1 MKKNASSKILL
12 SLGVATLLYSSAFA
26 QEINLTE
33 SSDVGNYFEEN
44 GKDINLKNPDKY
56 KGQDLNI
63 KMGVW
68 DLPNDD
74 YDSAD
79 YRLNIDIGKNNTL
92 SFTHNNGQ
100 NPAYVTNLN
109 ATAKEVKTTD
119 IVLQAFAPSVIN
131 GDLTMTSSGGEAIT
145 EDEKKG
151 SGIILYNGAVEGK
164 SANGSLTINGNFT
177 ADKTLFATYGNF
189 VKVNGTANLKNSNFG
204 LMKRSYTD
212 LEANNVVMVQAKDF
226 NENILKANNNAGALL
241 LKFASDYISTDVQ
254 GKDPLEAGTIID
266 ISDEDK
272 YGDGEKGLVDY
283 KLSVQNCGGNK
294 CLVDYKLSVQNCGG
308 NKCLVI
314 NGGATAAAKDK
325 LVQLQVD
332 IDAIDKLL
340 KNEFDF
346 SQDEEWTK
354 AKEALEKQKTELEQ
368 LKQEAEKNGGKIDD
382 EKYIDLVN
390 KNSNLNLSAN
400 DKASILALR
409 SITEQLGSIGADLAS
424 REGVKLALDIKKD
437 TDNTGKS
444 VSNLNSASSAVNT
457 TMNISN
463 DVSIGSRV
471 AMLNNPFGTYASKM
485 NGLKFAALDSD
496 MRPSYVNEYTNSVWA
511 NAFGG
516 ANIIDGDS
524 GAMYGATIGVDK
536 QANDDVLWGTY
547 FTYANAKIKD
557 NNLEQKSDN
566 FQLGMYS
573 TINVA
578 PQWELNLKAY
588 AQVSPTKQDNVQTD
602 GAYNSDYTS
611 KFLGLSAN
619 AGRVFDFS
627 DNTLF
632 IKPFAGV
639 NYYFSYTPSHTENGA
654 IAKDIDSMKNNSV
667 SVEVGAEFRKY
678 MNENSYIFVTP
689 KIEQFVINSGDDYT
703 ANLAVNNAFFTSIE
717 ANNKK
722 KTYGQIIVGGNVDFT
737 NQLSMNLGFG
747 AKQILAGK
755 VDNKNETYLSGQVGL
770 KYKF

>member
-26 QEINLTE
+26 QEINLTQ
-33 SSDVGNYFEEN
+33 SSDIGNYFEEN

-92 SFTHNNGQ
+92 SFTHNNDQ
-100 NPAYVTNLN
+100 NPVYVTNLN

-131 GDLTMTSSGGEAIT
+131 GDLTMTSSGGGAIT

-151 SGIILYNGAVEGK
+151 SGIILYNGNGAVEGK
-164 SANGSLTINGNFT
+164 SANGSLTINGNFA
-177 ADKTLFATYGNF
+177 ADKTLFAAYGNF
-189 VKVNGTANLKNSNFG
+189 VKVNGTANLTNSNFG

-212 LEANNVVMVQAKDF
+212 LEANNVVIVQAKDF

-241 LKFASDYISTDVQ
+241 LKFAGDYISTDVQ
-254 GKDPLEAGTIID
+254 GKDPLEAATIID

-272 YGDGEKGLVDY
+272 YGDGEKG
-283 KLSVQNCGGNK
+283 
-294 CLVDYKLSVQNCGG
+294 LVDYKLSVQNCGG

-332 IDAIDKLL
+332 IDTIDKLL
-340 KNEFDF
+340 KNEFDS
-346 SQDEEWTK
+346 SQGEEWEQ
-354 AKEALEKQKTELEQ
+354 AKETLKKQQAELQTMLE
-368 LKQEAEKNGGKIDD
+368 EAKKNGGKIDD

-390 KNSNLNLSAN
+390 KNLNLNLSAN

-524 GAMYGATIGVDK
+524 GAMYGATVGVDK
-536 QANDDVLWGTY
+536 QANDDVLWGAY

-588 AQVSPTKQDNVQTD
+588 AQVSPTKQDNVQID

-667 SVEVGAEFRKY
+667 SIEVGAEFRKY

-703 ANLAVNNAFFTSIE
+703 ANLAVNNAFFTSVE

>member
-1 MKKNASSKILL
+1 MNKNASSKILL
-12 SLGVATLLYSSAFA
+12 SLGAATLLYSGAFATEITFNGDSDLDKYFDINEKDNVATFKNENYKNKQDVTFNISTSAFDDA
-26 QEINLTE
+26 PEDTKINIDLGNNSLT
-33 SSDVGNYFEEN
+33 
-44 GKDINLKNPDKY
+44 LKN
-56 KGQDLNI
+56 Q
-63 KMGVW
+63 M
-68 DLPNDD
+68 D
-74 YDSAD
+74 YQ
-79 YRLNIDIGKNNTL
+79 GK
-92 SFTHNNGQ
+92 
-100 NPAYVTNLN
+100 
-109 ATAKEVKTTD
+109 TAALVKNFNVDAKDFKTTD
-119 IVLQAFAPSVIN
+119 IGLSYFNAGIIN
-131 GDLTMTSSGGEAIT
+131 ANFTME
-145 EDEKKG
+145 G
-151 SGIILYNGAVEGK
+151 SGKDFDLGNIDKNKASSLLIFNGSRENTNDTV
-164 SANGSLTINGNFT
+164 NGSLTVNGDFSTTNSAIVSMKSDTF
-177 ADKTLFATYGNF
+177 
-189 VKVNGTANLKNSNFG
+189 KVNGTATLKEAGLGFLSQSYSNLDVNDFIA
-204 LMKRSYTD
+204 LR
-212 LEANNVVMVQAKDF
+212 AKDIKTDTL
-226 NENILKANNNAGALL
+226 NEDTNAGALILKTASSYINENL
-241 LKFASDYISTDVQ
+241 LNGDDYAAYLDVTDD
-254 GKDPLEAGTIID
+254 K
-266 ISDEDK
+266 K
-272 YGDGEKGLVDY
+272 YGGAFVDY
-283 KLSVQNCGGNK
+283 KLSLKNCGG
-294 CLVDYKLSVQNCGG
+294 D
-308 NKCLVI
+308 KCLVI
-314 NGGATAAAKDK
+314 NGGATAAAKNLTNQIAVDLEAITRIIDGLDNEQAK
-325 LVQLQVD
+325 KALQ
-332 IDAIDKLL
+332 
-340 KNEFDF
+340 E
-346 SQDEEWTK
+346 
-354 AKEALEKQKTELEQ
+354 QKTELEKLQ
-368 LKQEAEKNGGKIDD
+368 QEAMQNGGKIDD

-400 DKASILALR
+400 DKASILVLR

-424 REGVKLALDIKKD
+424 REGVKLALQIKKD

-444 VSNLNSASSAVNT
+444 VSNFNSASSAVNT

-524 GAMYGATIGVDK
+524 GAMYGATVGVDK
-536 QANDDVLWGTY
+536 QANDDVLWGAY

-573 TINVA
+573 TINIA

-588 AQVSPTKQDNVQTD
+588 AQVSPTKQDNVQID

-639 NYYFSYTPSHTENGA
+639 NYYFSYTPFHTENGA

>member
-26 QEINLTE
+26 QEINLTQ
-33 SSDVGNYFEEN
+33 SSDVENYFEEN

-56 KGQDLNI
+56 KGQDLSI

-100 NPAYVTNLN
+100 NPVYVTNLN

-131 GDLTMTSSGGEAIT
+131 GNLTMTSSGAETIT

-177 ADKTLFATYGNF
+177 ADKTLFAAYGNF
-189 VKVNGTANLKNSNFG
+189 VKVNGTANLTNSNFG

-212 LEANNVVMVQAKDF
+212 LEANNVVIVQAKDF

-241 LKFASDYISTDVQ
+241 LKFAGDYISTDVQ

-294 CLVDYKLSVQNCGG
+294 CLV
-308 NKCLVI
+308 I

-332 IDAIDKLL
+332 IDTIDKLL
-340 KNEFDF
+340 KNEFDS
-346 SQDEEWTK
+346 SQGEEWEQ
-354 AKEALEKQKTELEQ
+354 AKETLKKQQAEIQTMLE
-368 LKQEAEKNGGKIDD
+368 EAKKNGGKIDD

-390 KNSNLNLSAN
+390 KNLNLNLSAN

-524 GAMYGATIGVDK
+524 GAMYGATVGVDK
-536 QANDDVLWGTY
+536 QANDDVLWGAY

-588 AQVSPTKQDNVQTD
+588 AQVSPTKQDNVQID

-654 IAKDIDSMKNNSV
+654 IAKDIDSIKNNSV

-703 ANLAVNNAFFTSIE
+703 ANLAVNNAFFTSVE

>member
-26 QEINLTE
+26 QEINLTQ

-44 GKDINLKNPDKY
+44 GNDINLKNPDKY
-56 KGQDLNI
+56 KGQDLSI

-100 NPAYVTNLN
+100 NPVYVTNLN

-119 IVLQAFAPSVIN
+119 IVLQASAPSVIN
-131 GDLTMTSSGGEAIT
+131 GNLTMTSSGAETIT

-151 SGIILYNGAVEGK
+151 SGIILYNGNGAVEGK

-177 ADKTLFATYGNF
+177 ADKTLFAAYGNF
-189 VKVNGTANLKNSNFG
+189 VKVNGTANLTNSNFG

-212 LEANNVVMVQAKDF
+212 LEANNVVIVQAKDF

-241 LKFASDYISTDVQ
+241 LKFAGDYISTDVQ
-254 GKDPLEAGTIID
+254 GKDPLEAATIID

-272 YGDGEKGLVDY
+272 YGDGEKG
-283 KLSVQNCGGNK
+283 
-294 CLVDYKLSVQNCGG
+294 LVDYKLSVQNCGG

-332 IDAIDKLL
+332 IDSIDKLL
-340 KNEFDF
+340 KNEFDS
-346 SQDEEWTK
+346 SQGEEWEQ
-354 AKEALEKQKTELEQ
+354 AKETLKKQQAEIQTMLE
-368 LKQEAEKNGGKIDD
+368 EAKKNGGKIDD

-390 KNSNLNLSAN
+390 KNLNLNLSAN

-524 GAMYGATIGVDK
+524 GAMYGATVGVDK
-536 QANDDVLWGTY
+536 QANDDVLWGVY
-547 FTYANAKIKD
+547 FTYTNAKIKD

-588 AQVSPTKQDNVQTD
+588 AQVSPTKQDNVQID

-654 IAKDIDSMKNNSV
+654 IAKDIDSIKNNSV

-703 ANLAVNNAFFTSIE
+703 ANLAVNNAFFTSVE

>member
-26 QEINLTE
+26 QEINLTQ

-92 SFTHNNGQ
+92 SFTHNNDQ
-100 NPAYVTNLN
+100 NPVYVTNLN

-119 IVLQAFAPSVIN
+119 IVLQASAPSVIN
-131 GDLTMTSSGGEAIT
+131 GNLTMTSSGGGAIT

-151 SGIILYNGAVEGK
+151 SGIILYNGNGAVEGK

-177 ADKTLFATYGNF
+177 ADKTLFAAYGNF
-189 VKVNGTANLKNSNFG
+189 VKVNGTANLTNSNFG

-212 LEANNVVMVQAKDF
+212 LEANNVVIVQAKDF

-241 LKFASDYISTDVQ
+241 LKFAGDYISTDVQ
-254 GKDPLEAGTIID
+254 GKDPLEAVTIID

-283 KLSVQNCGGNK
+283 KLSVQNCGG
-294 CLVDYKLSVQNCGG
+294 D
-308 NKCLVI
+308 KCLVI

-332 IDAIDKLL
+332 IDTIDKLL
-340 KNEFDF
+340 KNEFD
-346 SQDEEWTK
+346 SNQGEEWEQ
-354 AKEALEKQKTELEQ
+354 AKETLKKQQAELQTMLE
-368 LKQEAEKNGGKIDD
+368 EAKKNGGKIDD

-390 KNSNLNLSAN
+390 KNLNLNLSAN

-524 GAMYGATIGVDK
+524 GAMYGATVGVDK
-536 QANDDVLWGTY
+536 QANDDVLWGAY

-588 AQVSPTKQDNVQTD
+588 AQVSPTKQDNVQID

-703 ANLAVNNAFFTSIE
+703 ANLAVNNAFFTSVE

>member
-12 SLGVATLLYSSAFA
+12 SLGVATLLYSGAFA
-26 QEINLTE
+26 AEITFN
-33 SSDVGNYFEEN
+33 SDSDLNTHF
-44 GKDINLKNPDKY
+44 DINEKDNVATFKNENY
-56 KGQDLNI
+56 KNQDLTFKINTLAFEDAHEDAKI
-63 KMGVW
+63 
-68 DLPNDD
+68 
-74 YDSAD
+74 
-79 YRLNIDIGKNNTL
+79 NIDLGNNSLTL
-92 SFTHNNGQ
+92 ENTRNSGE
-100 NPAYVTNLN
+100 
-109 ATAKEVKTTD
+109 TAALVRNFNVDAKDFKTTD
-119 IVLQAFAPSVIN
+119 IGLSYFNAGIIN
-131 GDLTMTSSGGEAIT
+131 ANFTMV
-145 EDEKKG
+145 G
-151 SGIILYNGAVEGK
+151 SGEDFDLDNIDKNKASSLLIFNGSRENTNDTV
-164 SANGSLTINGNFT
+164 NGSLTVNGDFS
-177 ADKTLFATYGNF
+177 ATNSAIASMKSDTF
-189 VKVNGTANLKNSNFG
+189 KVNGTATIEKSGLGFLSQSYSNL
-204 LMKRSYTD
+204 D
-212 LEANNVVMVQAKDF
+212 ANDFIVLRAKDIKTDKL
-226 NENILKANNNAGALL
+226 NDETNAGALILKSASSYIDESL
-241 LKFASDYISTDVQ
+241 LNDDDYVASLDVT
-254 GKDPLEAGTIID
+254 A
-266 ISDEDK
+266 EDNK
-272 YGDGEKGLVDY
+272 YGGVFVDY
-283 KLSVQNCGGNK
+283 KLSLKNCGG
-294 CLVDYKLSVQNCGG
+294 D
-308 NKCLVI
+308 KCLVI
-314 NGGATAAAKDK
+314 NGGATAAAKK
-325 LVQLQVD
+325 LTNQIAVD
-332 IDAIDKLL
+332 LEAITRIIDDLD
-340 KNEFDF
+340 NE
-346 SQDEEWTK
+346 Q

-390 KNSNLNLSAN
+390 KNLNLNLSAN

-524 GAMYGATIGVDK
+524 GAMYGATVGVDK

-573 TINVA
+573 TINIA

-588 AQVSPTKQDNVQTD
+588 AQVSPTKQDNVQID

-654 IAKDIDSMKNNSV
+654 IAKDIDSIKNNSV

-703 ANLAVNNAFFTSIE
+703 ANLAVNNAFFTSVE

>member
-26 QEINLTE
+26 QEINLTQ
-33 SSDVGNYFEEN
+33 SSDIGNYFEEN
-44 GKDINLKNPDKY
+44 GKNINLKNPDKY

-92 SFTHNNGQ
+92 SFTHNNDQ
-100 NPAYVTNLN
+100 NPVYVTNLN

-119 IVLQAFAPSVIN
+119 IVLQASAPSVIN
-131 GDLTMTSSGGEAIT
+131 GNLTMTSSGGGAIT

-151 SGIILYNGAVEGK
+151 SGIILYNGNGAVEGK
-164 SANGSLTINGNFT
+164 SANGSLTINGNFA
-177 ADKTLFATYGNF
+177 ADKTLFAAYGNF
-189 VKVNGTANLKNSNFG
+189 VKVNGTANLTNSNFG

-226 NENILKANNNAGALL
+226 NEDILKANNNAGALL
-241 LKFASDYISTDVQ
+241 LKFAGDYISTDVQ
-254 GKDPLEAGTIID
+254 GKDPLEAVTIID

-272 YGDGEKGLVDY
+272 YGDGEKG
-283 KLSVQNCGGNK
+283 
-294 CLVDYKLSVQNCGG
+294 LVDYKLSVQNCGG

-332 IDAIDKLL
+332 IDTIDKLL
-340 KNEFDF
+340 KNEFDS
-346 SQDEEWTK
+346 SQGEEWEQ
-354 AKEALEKQKTELEQ
+354 AKETLKKQQAEIQTMLE
-368 LKQEAEKNGGKIDD
+368 EAKKNGGKIDD

-390 KNSNLNLSAN
+390 KNLNLNLSAN

-524 GAMYGATIGVDK
+524 GAMYGATVGVDK
-536 QANDDVLWGTY
+536 QANDDVLWGAY

-588 AQVSPTKQDNVQTD
+588 AQVSPTKQDNVQID

-703 ANLAVNNAFFTSIE
+703 ANLAVNNAFFTSVE

>member
-26 QEINLTE
+26 QEINLTQ
-33 SSDVGNYFEEN
+33 SSDIGNYFEEN

-92 SFTHNNGQ
+92 SFTHNNDQ
-100 NPAYVTNLN
+100 NPVYVTNLN

-119 IVLQAFAPSVIN
+119 IVLQASAPSVIN
-131 GDLTMTSSGGEAIT
+131 GNLTMTSSGGGAIT

-151 SGIILYNGAVEGK
+151 SGIILYNGNGAVEGK
-164 SANGSLTINGNFT
+164 SANGSLTINGNFA
-177 ADKTLFATYGNF
+177 ADKTLFAAYGNF
-189 VKVNGTANLKNSNFG
+189 VKVNGTANLTNSNFG

-212 LEANNVVMVQAKDF
+212 LEANNVVIVQAKDF

-241 LKFASDYISTDVQ
+241 LKFAGDYISTDVQ

-294 CLVDYKLSVQNCGG
+294 CLV
-308 NKCLVI
+308 I

-325 LVQLQVD
+325 LTQLQVD
-332 IDAIDKLL
+332 IDTIDKLL
-340 KNEFDF
+340 KNEFDS
-346 SQDEEWTK
+346 SQGEEWEQ
-354 AKEALEKQKTELEQ
+354 AKKTLQQQKTELEQ

-424 REGVKLALDIKKD
+424 REGVKLALQIKKD

-516 ANIIDGDS
+516 ANIINGDS

-536 QANDDVLWGTY
+536 QANDDVLWGAY

-573 TINVA
+573 TINIA

-588 AQVSPTKQDNVQTD
+588 AQVSPTKQDNVQID

-703 ANLAVNNAFFTSIE
+703 ANLAVNNAFFTSVE

>member
-26 QEINLTE
+26 QEINLTQ

-68 DLPNDD
+68 DLPDD
-74 YDSAD
+74 YDSDD

-100 NPAYVTNLN
+100 NPVYVTNLN

-131 GDLTMTSSGGEAIT
+131 GNLTMTSSGAETIT

-151 SGIILYNGAVEGK
+151 SGIILYNGNGAVEGK

-189 VKVNGTANLKNSNFG
+189 VKVNGTANLTNSNFG

-212 LEANNVVMVQAKDF
+212 LEANNVVIVQAKDF

-241 LKFASDYISTDVQ
+241 LKFAGDYISTDVQ

-294 CLVDYKLSVQNCGG
+294 CLV
-308 NKCLVI
+308 I
-314 NGGATAAAKDK
+314 NGGATAAAKNK

-332 IDAIDKLL
+332 IDTIDKLL
-340 KNEFDF
+340 KNEFDS
-346 SQDEEWTK
+346 SQGEEWEQ
-354 AKEALEKQKTELEQ
+354 AKETLKKQQAELQTMLE
-368 LKQEAEKNGGKIDD
+368 EAKKNGGKIDD

-390 KNSNLNLSAN
+390 KNLNLNLSAN

-524 GAMYGATIGVDK
+524 GAMYGATVGVDK
-536 QANDDVLWGTY
+536 QANDDVLWGAY

-588 AQVSPTKQDNVQTD
+588 AQVSPTKQDNVQID

-667 SVEVGAEFRKY
+667 SIEVGAEFRKY

-703 ANLAVNNAFFTSIE
+703 ANLAVNNAFFTSVE

>member
-26 QEINLTE
+26 QEINLTQ

-92 SFTHNNGQ
+92 SFTHNNDQ
-100 NPAYVTNLN
+100 NPVYVTNLN

-119 IVLQAFAPSVIN
+119 IVLQASAPSVIN
-131 GDLTMTSSGGEAIT
+131 GNLTMTSSGGGAIT

-151 SGIILYNGAVEGK
+151 SGIILYNGVVEGK
-164 SANGSLTINGNFT
+164 SANGSLTINGNFA
-177 ADKTLFATYGNF
+177 ADKTLFAAYGNF
-189 VKVNGTANLKNSNFG
+189 VKVNGTANLTNSNFG

-212 LEANNVVMVQAKDF
+212 LEANNVVIVQAKDF

-241 LKFASDYISTDVQ
+241 LKFAGDYISTDVQ

-294 CLVDYKLSVQNCGG
+294 CLV
-308 NKCLVI
+308 I

-332 IDAIDKLL
+332 IDTIDKLL
-340 KNEFDF
+340 KNEFDS
-346 SQDEEWTK
+346 SQGEEWEQ
-354 AKEALEKQKTELEQ
+354 AKETLKKQQAELQTMLE
-368 LKQEAEKNGGKIDD
+368 EAKKNGGKIDD

-390 KNSNLNLSAN
+390 KNLNLNLSAN

-524 GAMYGATIGVDK
+524 GAMYGATVGVDK
-536 QANDDVLWGTY
+536 QANDDVLWGAY

-588 AQVSPTKQDNVQTD
+588 AQVSPTKQDNVQID

-632 IKPFAGV
+632 IKPFVGV

-703 ANLAVNNAFFTSIE
+703 ANLAVNNAFFTSVE

>member
-26 QEINLTE
+26 QEINLTQ
-33 SSDVGNYFEEN
+33 SSGVENYFEEN
-44 GKDINLKNPDKY
+44 GNDINLKNPDKY

-74 YDSAD
+74 YDTAD

-189 VKVNGTANLKNSNFG
+189 VKVNGTANLTNSNFG

-212 LEANNVVMVQAKDF
+212 LEANNVVIVQAKDF

-294 CLVDYKLSVQNCGG
+294 CLV
-308 NKCLVI
+308 I

-340 KNEFDF
+340 KNEFDS
-346 SQDEEWTK
+346 SQDEEWEQ
-354 AKEALEKQKTELEQ
+354 AKETLKKQQAELQTMLE
-368 LKQEAEKNGGKIDD
+368 EAKKNGGKIDD

-524 GAMYGATIGVDK
+524 GAMYGATVGVDK
-536 QANDDVLWGTY
+536 QANDDVLWGAY

-588 AQVSPTKQDNVQTD
+588 AQVSPTKQDNVQID

-667 SVEVGAEFRKY
+667 SIEVGAEFRKY

>member
-26 QEINLTE
+26 QEINLTQ

-92 SFTHNNGQ
+92 SFTHNNDQ
-100 NPAYVTNLN
+100 NPVYVTNLN

-119 IVLQAFAPSVIN
+119 IVLQASAPSVIN
-131 GDLTMTSSGGEAIT
+131 GNLTMTSSGGGAIT

-151 SGIILYNGAVEGK
+151 SGIILYNGNGAVEGK
-164 SANGSLTINGNFT
+164 SANGSLTINGNFA
-177 ADKTLFATYGNF
+177 ADKTLFAAYGNF
-189 VKVNGTANLKNSNFG
+189 VKVNGTANLTNSNFG

-212 LEANNVVMVQAKDF
+212 LEANNVVIVQAKDF

-241 LKFASDYISTDVQ
+241 LKFAGDYISTDVQ

-294 CLVDYKLSVQNCGG
+294 CLV
-308 NKCLVI
+308 I

-332 IDAIDKLL
+332 IDTIDKLL
-340 KNEFDF
+340 KNEFDS
-346 SQDEEWTK
+346 SQGEEWEQ
-354 AKEALEKQKTELEQ
+354 AKETLKKQQAEIQTMLE
-368 LKQEAEKNGGKIDD
+368 EAKKNGGKIDD

-390 KNSNLNLSAN
+390 KNLNLNLSAN

-524 GAMYGATIGVDK
+524 GAMYGATVGVDK

-588 AQVSPTKQDNVQTD
+588 AQVSPTKQDNVQID

-654 IAKDIDSMKNNSV
+654 IAKDIDSIKNNSV

>member
-26 QEINLTE
+26 QEINLTQ

-92 SFTHNNGQ
+92 SFTHNNDQ
-100 NPAYVTNLN
+100 NPVYVTNLN

-119 IVLQAFAPSVIN
+119 IVLQASAPSVIN
-131 GDLTMTSSGGEAIT
+131 GNLTMTSSGGGAIT

-151 SGIILYNGAVEGK
+151 SGIILYNGNGAVEGK
-164 SANGSLTINGNFT
+164 SANGSLTINGNFA
-177 ADKTLFATYGNF
+177 ADKTLFAAYGNF
-189 VKVNGTANLKNSNFG
+189 VKVNGTANLTNSNFG

-212 LEANNVVMVQAKDF
+212 LEANNVVIVQAKDF

-241 LKFASDYISTDVQ
+241 LKFAGDYISTDVQ

-294 CLVDYKLSVQNCGG
+294 CLV
-308 NKCLVI
+308 I

-332 IDAIDKLL
+332 IDTIDKLL
-340 KNEFDF
+340 KNEFDS
-346 SQDEEWTK
+346 SQGEEWEQ
-354 AKEALEKQKTELEQ
+354 AKETLKKQQAELQTMLE
-368 LKQEAEKNGGKIDD
+368 EAKKNGGKIDD

-390 KNSNLNLSAN
+390 KNLNLNLSAN

-524 GAMYGATIGVDK
+524 GAMYGATVGVDK
-536 QANDDVLWGTY
+536 QANDNVLWGAY

-573 TINVA
+573 TINIA

-588 AQVSPTKQDNVQTD
+588 AQVSPTKQDNVQID

>member
-26 QEINLTE
+26 QEINLTQ

-68 DLPNDD
+68 DLPDDD

-92 SFTHNNGQ
+92 SFTHNNDQ
-100 NPAYVTNLN
+100 NPVYVTNLN

-131 GDLTMTSSGGEAIT
+131 GNLTMTSSGAGAIT
-145 EDEKKG
+145 EDEQKG
-151 SGIILYNGAVEGK
+151 SGIILYNGVEGK

-177 ADKTLFATYGNF
+177 ADKTLFAAYGNF
-189 VKVNGTANLKNSNFG
+189 VKVNGTANLTNSNFG

-212 LEANNVVMVQAKDF
+212 LEANNVVIVQAKDF

-241 LKFASDYISTDVQ
+241 LKFAGDYISTDVQ
-254 GKDPLEAGTIID
+254 GKDPLEAATIID

-272 YGDGEKGLVDY
+272 YGDGEKG
-283 KLSVQNCGGNK
+283 
-294 CLVDYKLSVQNCGG
+294 LVDYKLSVQNCGG

-332 IDAIDKLL
+332 IDTIDKLL
-340 KNEFDF
+340 KNEFDS
-346 SQDEEWTK
+346 SQGEEWEQ
-354 AKEALEKQKTELEQ
+354 AKETLKKQQAEIQTMLE
-368 LKQEAEKNGGKIDD
+368 EAKKNGGKIDD

-390 KNSNLNLSAN
+390 KNLNLNLSAN

-524 GAMYGATIGVDK
+524 GAMYGATVGVDK
-536 QANDDVLWGTY
+536 QANDDVLWGAY

-588 AQVSPTKQDNVQTD
+588 AQVSPTKQDNVQID

-703 ANLAVNNAFFTSIE
+703 ANLAVNNAFFTSVE

>member
-12 SLGVATLLYSSAFA
+12 SLGVATLLYSGAFA
-26 QEINLTE
+26 QEINLAG
-33 SSDVGNYFEEN
+33 SSDIGKYFEEN

-100 NPAYVTNLN
+100 NPVYVTNLN

-119 IVLQAFAPSVIN
+119 IVLQASAPSVIN
-131 GDLTMTSSGGEAIT
+131 GDLTMTSSGGGAIT

-151 SGIILYNGAVEGK
+151 SGIILYNGNGAVEGK
-164 SANGSLTINGNFT
+164 SANGSLTINGNFA
-177 ADKTLFATYGNF
+177 ADKTLFAAYGNF
-189 VKVNGTANLKNSNFG
+189 VKVNGTANLTNSNFG

-212 LEANNVVMVQAKDF
+212 LEANNVVIVQAKDF

-241 LKFASDYISTDVQ
+241 LKFAGDYISTDVQ
-254 GKDPLEAGTIID
+254 GKDPLEAVTIID

-272 YGDGEKGLVDY
+272 YGDGEKG
-283 KLSVQNCGGNK
+283 
-294 CLVDYKLSVQNCGG
+294 LVDYKLSVQNCGG

-332 IDAIDKLL
+332 IDTIDKLL
-340 KNEFDF
+340 KNEFDS
-346 SQDEEWTK
+346 SQGEEWEQ
-354 AKEALEKQKTELEQ
+354 AKETLKKQQAELQTMLE
-368 LKQEAEKNGGKIDD
+368 EAKKNGGKIDD

-390 KNSNLNLSAN
+390 KNLNLNLSAN

-524 GAMYGATIGVDK
+524 GAMYGATVGVDK
-536 QANDDVLWGTY
+536 QANDDVLWGAY

-588 AQVSPTKQDNVQTD
+588 AQVSPTKQDNVQID

-654 IAKDIDSMKNNSV
+654 IAKDIDSIKNNSV

-703 ANLAVNNAFFTSIE
+703 ANLAVNNAFFTSVE

>member
-26 QEINLTE
+26 QEINLTQ

-92 SFTHNNGQ
+92 SFTHNNDQ
-100 NPAYVTNLN
+100 NPVYVTNLN

-119 IVLQAFAPSVIN
+119 IVLQASAPSVIN
-131 GDLTMTSSGGEAIT
+131 GNLTMTSSGAGTIT

-151 SGIILYNGAVEGK
+151 SGIILYNGNGAVEGK

-177 ADKTLFATYGNF
+177 ADKTLFAAYGNF
-189 VKVNGTANLKNSNFG
+189 VKVNGTANLTNSNFG

-212 LEANNVVMVQAKDF
+212 LEANNVVIVQAKDF

-241 LKFASDYISTDVQ
+241 LKFAGDYISTDVQ

-283 KLSVQNCGGNK
+283 KLSVQNCG
-294 CLVDYKLSVQNCGG
+294 S

-332 IDAIDKLL
+332 IDTIDKLL
-340 KNEFDF
+340 KNEFDS
-346 SQDEEWTK
+346 SQGEEWEQ
-354 AKEALEKQKTELEQ
+354 AKETLKKQQAEIQTMLE
-368 LKQEAEKNGGKIDD
+368 EAKKNGGKIDD

-390 KNSNLNLSAN
+390 KNLNLNLSAN

-524 GAMYGATIGVDK
+524 GAMYGATVGVDK
-536 QANDDVLWGTY
+536 QANDDVLWGAY

-588 AQVSPTKQDNVQTD
+588 AQVSPTKQDNVQID

-703 ANLAVNNAFFTSIE
+703 ANLAVNNAFFTSVE

>member
-12 SLGVATLLYSSAFA
+12 SLGVATLLYSGAFA
-26 QEINLTE
+26 QEINLAG
-33 SSDVGNYFEEN
+33 SSDIGKYFEEN
-44 GKDINLKNPDKY
+44 GNDINLKNPDQY
-56 KGQDLNI
+56 KGQDLSI

-100 NPAYVTNLN
+100 NPVYVTNLN

-131 GDLTMTSSGGEAIT
+131 GNLTMTSSGGGAIT

-151 SGIILYNGAVEGK
+151 SGIILYNGNGAVEGK
-164 SANGSLTINGNFT
+164 SANGSLTINGNFA
-177 ADKTLFATYGNF
+177 ADKTLFAAYGNF
-189 VKVNGTANLKNSNFG
+189 VKVNGTANLTNSNFG

-212 LEANNVVMVQAKDF
+212 LEANNVVIVQAKDF

-241 LKFASDYISTDVQ
+241 LKFAGDYISTDVQ

-294 CLVDYKLSVQNCGG
+294 CLV
-308 NKCLVI
+308 I

-332 IDAIDKLL
+332 IDTIDKLL
-340 KNEFDF
+340 KNEFDS
-346 SQDEEWTK
+346 SQGEEWEQ
-354 AKEALEKQKTELEQ
+354 AKETLKKQQAEIQTMLE
-368 LKQEAEKNGGKIDD
+368 EAKKNGGKIDD

-390 KNSNLNLSAN
+390 KNLNLNLSAN

-524 GAMYGATIGVDK
+524 GAMYGATVGVDK
-536 QANDDVLWGTY
+536 QANDDVLWGAY

-588 AQVSPTKQDNVQTD
+588 AQVSPTKQDNVQID

-703 ANLAVNNAFFTSIE
+703 ANLAVNNAFFASVE

>member
-12 SLGVATLLYSSAFA
+12 SLGVATLLYSGAFA
-26 QEINLTE
+26 AEITFN
-33 SSDVGNYFEEN
+33 SDSDLNTHF
-44 GKDINLKNPDKY
+44 DINEKDNVATFKNENY
-56 KGQDLNI
+56 KNQDLTFKINT
-63 KMGVW
+63 
-68 DLPNDD
+68 LAFDD
-74 YDSAD
+74 APEDAKI
-79 YRLNIDIGKNNTL
+79 NIDLGNNSLTL
-92 SFTHNNGQ
+92 ENTRNSGGE
-100 NPAYVTNLN
+100 
-109 ATAKEVKTTD
+109 TAALVRNFNVDAKDFKTTD
-119 IVLQAFAPSVIN
+119 IGLSYFNAGIIN
-131 GDLTMTSSGGEAIT
+131 ANFTMV
-145 EDEKKG
+145 G
-151 SGIILYNGAVEGK
+151 SGEDFDLDNIDKNKASSLLIFNGSRENTNDTV
-164 SANGSLTINGNFT
+164 NGSLTVNGDFS
-177 ADKTLFATYGNF
+177 ATNSAIVSMKSDTF
-189 VKVNGTANLKNSNFG
+189 KVNGTATIEKSGLGFLSQSYSNLDVNDFIA
-204 LMKRSYTD
+204 LR
-212 LEANNVVMVQAKDF
+212 AKDIKTDKL
-226 NENILKANNNAGALL
+226 NDETNAGALILKSASSYIDESL
-241 LKFASDYISTDVQ
+241 LNGDDSIASLDVT
-254 GKDPLEAGTIID
+254 A
-266 ISDEDK
+266 EDNK
-272 YGDGEKGLVDY
+272 YGGVFVDY
-283 KLSVQNCGGNK
+283 KLSLKNCGG
-294 CLVDYKLSVQNCGG
+294 D
-308 NKCLVI
+308 KCLVI
-314 NGGATAAAKDK
+314 NGGATAAAKK
-325 LVQLQVD
+325 LTNQIAVD
-332 IDAIDKLL
+332 LEAITRIIDDLD
-340 KNEFDF
+340 NE
-346 SQDEEWTK
+346 Q
-354 AKEALEKQKTELEQ
+354 AKEALQEQKTELEKLQ
-368 LKQEAEKNGGKIDD
+368 QEAMQNGGKIDD

-390 KNSNLNLSAN
+390 KNLNLNLSAN

-524 GAMYGATIGVDK
+524 GAMYGATVGVDK
-536 QANDDVLWGTY
+536 QANDDVLWGAY

-588 AQVSPTKQDNVQTD
+588 AQVSPTKQDNVQID

-667 SVEVGAEFRKY
+667 SIEVGAEFRKY

-703 ANLAVNNAFFTSIE
+703 ANLAVNNAFFTSVE

>member
-26 QEINLTE
+26 QEINLTQ

-56 KGQDLNI
+56 KGQDLSI

-68 DLPNDD
+68 DLPDD
-74 YDSAD
+74 YDSDD

-100 NPAYVTNLN
+100 NPVYVTNLN

-131 GDLTMTSSGGEAIT
+131 GNLTMTSSGAETIT

-151 SGIILYNGAVEGK
+151 SGIILYNGNGAVEGK

-177 ADKTLFATYGNF
+177 ADKTLFAAYGNF
-189 VKVNGTANLKNSNFG
+189 VKVNGTANLTNSNFG
-204 LMKRSYTD
+204 LMKHSYTD
-212 LEANNVVMVQAKDF
+212 LEANNVVIVQAKDF

-241 LKFASDYISTDVQ
+241 LKFAGYYISTDVQ
-254 GKDPLEAGTIID
+254 GKDPLEAATIID

-272 YGDGEKGLVDY
+272 YGDGEKG
-283 KLSVQNCGGNK
+283 
-294 CLVDYKLSVQNCGG
+294 LVDYKLSVQNCGG

-332 IDAIDKLL
+332 IDTIDKLL
-340 KNEFDF
+340 KNEFDS
-346 SQDEEWTK
+346 SQGEEWEQ
-354 AKEALEKQKTELEQ
+354 AKEALQEQKTKLEKLQ
-368 LKQEAEKNGGKIDD
+368 QEAMQNGGKIDD

-524 GAMYGATIGVDK
+524 GAMYGATVGVDK
-536 QANDDVLWGTY
+536 QANDDVLWGAY

-588 AQVSPTKQDNVQTD
+588 AQVSPTKQDNVQID

-703 ANLAVNNAFFTSIE
+703 ANLAVNNAFFTSVE

>member
-26 QEINLTE
+26 QEINLTQ
-33 SSDVGNYFEEN
+33 SSDIGNYFEEN

-68 DLPNDD
+68 DLPDD

-92 SFTHNNGQ
+92 SFTHNNDQ
-100 NPAYVTNLN
+100 NPVYVTNLN

-119 IVLQAFAPSVIN
+119 IVLQASAPSVIN
-131 GDLTMTSSGGEAIT
+131 GNLTMTSSGGGAIT

-151 SGIILYNGAVEGK
+151 SGIILYNGNGAVEGK
-164 SANGSLTINGNFT
+164 SANGSLTINGNFA
-177 ADKTLFATYGNF
+177 ADKTLFAAYGNF
-189 VKVNGTANLKNSNFG
+189 VKVNGTANLTNSNFG

-212 LEANNVVMVQAKDF
+212 LEANNVVIVQAKDF

-241 LKFASDYISTDVQ
+241 LKFAGDYISTDVQ

-294 CLVDYKLSVQNCGG
+294 CLV
-308 NKCLVI
+308 I

-325 LVQLQVD
+325 LTQLQVD
-332 IDAIDKLL
+332 IDTIDKLL
-340 KNEFDF
+340 KNEFDS
-346 SQDEEWTK
+346 SQGEEWEQ
-354 AKEALEKQKTELEQ
+354 AKETLKKQQAEIQTMLE
-368 LKQEAEKNGGKIDD
+368 EAKKNGGKIDD

-390 KNSNLNLSAN
+390 KNLNLNLSAN

-524 GAMYGATIGVDK
+524 GAMYGATVGVDK
-536 QANDDVLWGTY
+536 QANDDVLWGAY

-588 AQVSPTKQDNVQTD
+588 AQVSPTKQDNVQID

-703 ANLAVNNAFFTSIE
+703 ANLAVNNAFFTSVE

>member
-26 QEINLTE
+26 QEINLTQ
-33 SSDVGNYFEEN
+33 SSGVENYFEEN
-44 GKDINLKNPDKY
+44 GNDINLKNPDKY
-56 KGQDLNI
+56 KGQDLSI

-100 NPAYVTNLN
+100 NPVYVTNLN

-119 IVLQAFAPSVIN
+119 IVLQASAPSVIN
-131 GDLTMTSSGGEAIT
+131 GNLTMTSSGAETIT

-151 SGIILYNGAVEGK
+151 SGIILYNGNGAVEGK

-177 ADKTLFATYGNF
+177 ADKTLFAAYGNF
-189 VKVNGTANLKNSNFG
+189 VKVNGTANLTNSNFG

-212 LEANNVVMVQAKDF
+212 LEANNVVIVQAKDF

-241 LKFASDYISTDVQ
+241 LKFAGDYISTDVQ
-254 GKDPLEAGTIID
+254 CKDPLEAGTIID

-294 CLVDYKLSVQNCGG
+294 CLV
-308 NKCLVI
+308 I

-332 IDAIDKLL
+332 IDTIDKLL
-340 KNEFDF
+340 KNEFDS
-346 SQDEEWTK
+346 SQGEEWEQ
-354 AKEALEKQKTELEQ
+354 AKKTLKKQQAEIQTMLEEAK
-368 LKQEAEKNGGKIDD
+368 KNGGKIDD

-390 KNSNLNLSAN
+390 KNLNLNLSAN

-524 GAMYGATIGVDK
+524 GAMYGATVGVDK
-536 QANDDVLWGTY
+536 QANDDVLWGAY

-588 AQVSPTKQDNVQTD
+588 AQVSPTKQDNVQID

-654 IAKDIDSMKNNSV
+654 IAKDIDSIKNNSV

-703 ANLAVNNAFFTSIE
+703 ANLAVNNAFFTSVE

>member
-26 QEINLTE
+26 QEINLTQ

-92 SFTHNNGQ
+92 SFTHNNDQ
-100 NPAYVTNLN
+100 NPVYVTNLN

-131 GDLTMTSSGGEAIT
+131 GNLTMTSSGAGAIT

-151 SGIILYNGAVEGK
+151 SGIILYNGNGAVEGK
-164 SANGSLTINGNFT
+164 SANGSLTINGNFA

-189 VKVNGTANLKNSNFG
+189 VKVNGTANLTNSNFG

-212 LEANNVVMVQAKDF
+212 LEANNVVIVQAKDF

-241 LKFASDYISTDVQ
+241 LKFAGDYISTDVQ

-294 CLVDYKLSVQNCGG
+294 CLV
-308 NKCLVI
+308 I

-332 IDAIDKLL
+332 IDTIDKLL
-340 KNEFDF
+340 KNEFDS
-346 SQDEEWTK
+346 SQGEEWEQ
-354 AKEALEKQKTELEQ
+354 AKETLKKQQAEIQTMLE
-368 LKQEAEKNGGKIDD
+368 EAKKNGGKIDD

-390 KNSNLNLSAN
+390 KNLNLNLSAN

-524 GAMYGATIGVDK
+524 GAMYGATVGVDK
-536 QANDDVLWGTY
+536 QANDDVLWGAY

-588 AQVSPTKQDNVQTD
+588 AQVSPTKQDNVQID

-703 ANLAVNNAFFTSIE
+703 ANLAVNNAFFTSVE

>member
-12 SLGVATLLYSSAFA
+12 SLGVATLLYSGAFA
-26 QEINLTE
+26 QEIDLTQ
-33 SSDVGNYFEEN
+33 SSDIGKYFEEN
-44 GKDINLKNPDKY
+44 GKDINLKNPDNY
-56 KGQDLNI
+56 KGQDLSI
-63 KMGVW
+63 KMSVW

-79 YRLNIDIGKNNTL
+79 YRFNIDIGKNNTL
-92 SFTHNNGQ
+92 SFKHNNSEH
-100 NPAYVTNLN
+100 PAYVTNLN

-131 GDLTMTSSGGEAIT
+131 GDLTMTSSLDEAIT

-151 SGIILYNGAVEGK
+151 SGIILYNGAGETQ

-177 ADKTLFATYGNF
+177 VDKTLFATYGNF
-189 VKVNGTANLKNSNFG
+189 VKVNGTANLTNSNFG
-204 LMKRSYTD
+204 LIKRSYTD

-226 NENILKANNNAGALL
+226 NKDILEEKSNNNAGALL
-241 LKFASDYISTDVQ
+241 VKFLNDYVSTDLH
-254 GKDPLEAGTIID
+254 GKDVIETGAVID
-266 ISDEDK
+266 ISDEDE
-272 YGDGEKGLVDY
+272 YGDGKKGLVDY

-294 CLVDYKLSVQNCGG
+294 CLVV
-308 NKCLVI
+308 

-325 LVQLQVD
+325 LTQLKVD
-332 IDAIDKLL
+332 INAIDKLL
-340 KNEFDF
+340 KNKFDS
-346 SQDEEWTK
+346 SQDEEWK
-354 AKEALEKQKTELEQ
+354 QAKEALEKQKTELEKLQ
-368 LKQEAEKNGGKIDD
+368 QEAMQNGGKIDD

-390 KNSNLNLSAN
+390 KNLNLNLSAN

-524 GAMYGATIGVDK
+524 GAMYGATVGVDK
-536 QANDDVLWGTY
+536 QANDDVLWGAY

-588 AQVSPTKQDNVQTD
+588 AQVSPTKQDNVQID

-703 ANLAVNNAFFTSIE
+703 ANLAVNNAFFTSVE

>member
-26 QEINLTE
+26 QEINLTQ

-44 GKDINLKNPDKY
+44 GNDINLKNPDKY
-56 KGQDLNI
+56 KGQDLSI

-100 NPAYVTNLN
+100 NPVYVTNLN

-119 IVLQAFAPSVIN
+119 IVLQASAPSVIN
-131 GDLTMTSSGGEAIT
+131 GNLTMTSSGAGTIT

-151 SGIILYNGAVEGK
+151 SGIILYNGNGAVEGK

-177 ADKTLFATYGNF
+177 ADKTLFAAYGNF
-189 VKVNGTANLKNSNFG
+189 VKVNGTANLTNSNFG

-212 LEANNVVMVQAKDF
+212 LEANNVVIVQAKDF

-241 LKFASDYISTDVQ
+241 LKFAGDYISTDVQ
-254 GKDPLEAGTIID
+254 GKDPLEAITIID

-294 CLVDYKLSVQNCGG
+294 CLVV
-308 NKCLVI
+308 

-332 IDAIDKLL
+332 IDTINKLL
-340 KNEFDF
+340 ENEFDS

-354 AKEALEKQKTELEQ
+354 AKETLKKQQAELQTMLE
-368 LKQEAEKNGGKIDD
+368 EAKKNGGKIDD

-524 GAMYGATIGVDK
+524 GAMYGATVGVDK
-536 QANDDVLWGTY
+536 QANDDVLWGAY

-588 AQVSPTKQDNVQTD
+588 AQVSPTKQDNVQID

-703 ANLAVNNAFFTSIE
+703 ANLAVNNAFFTSVE

>member
-12 SLGVATLLYSSAFA
+12 SLGVATLLYSGAFA
-26 QEINLTE
+26 AEITFN
-33 SSDVGNYFEEN
+33 SDSDLNTHF
-44 GKDINLKNPDKY
+44 DINEKDNVATFKNENY
-56 KGQDLNI
+56 KNQDLTFKINT
-63 KMGVW
+63 
-68 DLPNDD
+68 LAFDD
-74 YDSAD
+74 APEDAKI
-79 YRLNIDIGKNNTL
+79 NIDLGNNSLTL
-92 SFTHNNGQ
+92 ENTRNSSGE
-100 NPAYVTNLN
+100 
-109 ATAKEVKTTD
+109 TAALVRNFNVDAKDFKTTD
-119 IVLQAFAPSVIN
+119 IGLSYFNAGIIN
-131 GDLTMTSSGGEAIT
+131 ANFTMV
-145 EDEKKG
+145 G
-151 SGIILYNGAVEGK
+151 SGEDFDLDNIDKNKASSLLIFNGSRENTNDTV
-164 SANGSLTINGNFT
+164 NGSLTVNGDFS
-177 ADKTLFATYGNF
+177 ATNSAIVSMKSDTF
-189 VKVNGTANLKNSNFG
+189 KVNGTATIEKSGLGFLSQSYSNL
-204 LMKRSYTD
+204 D
-212 LEANNVVMVQAKDF
+212 ANDFIVLRAKDIKTDKL
-226 NENILKANNNAGALL
+226 NDETNAGALILKSGSSYIDESL
-241 LKFASDYISTDVQ
+241 LNGDDYVASLDVT
-254 GKDPLEAGTIID
+254 A
-266 ISDEDK
+266 EDNK
-272 YGDGEKGLVDY
+272 YGGVFVDY
-283 KLSVQNCGGNK
+283 KLSLKNCGG
-294 CLVDYKLSVQNCGG
+294 D
-308 NKCLVI
+308 KCLVI
-314 NGGATAAAKDK
+314 NGGATAAAKK
-325 LVQLQVD
+325 LTNQIAVD
-332 IDAIDKLL
+332 LEAITRIIDGLD
-340 KNEFDF
+340 NE
-346 SQDEEWTK
+346 Q
-354 AKEALEKQKTELEQ
+354 AKETLKKQQAEIQTMLE
-368 LKQEAEKNGGKIDD
+368 EAKKNGGKIDD

-390 KNSNLNLSAN
+390 KNLNLNLSAN

-524 GAMYGATIGVDK
+524 GAMYGATVGVDK
-536 QANDDVLWGTY
+536 QANDDVLWGAY

-588 AQVSPTKQDNVQTD
+588 AQVSPTKQDNVQID

-703 ANLAVNNAFFTSIE
+703 ANLAVNNAFFTSVE

>member
-26 QEINLTE
+26 QEINLTQ

-56 KGQDLNI
+56 KGQDLSI

-74 YDSAD
+74 YDSDD

-100 NPAYVTNLN
+100 NPVYVTNLN

-131 GDLTMTSSGGEAIT
+131 GNLTMTSSGAETIT

-151 SGIILYNGAVEGK
+151 SGIILYNGNGAVEGK

-177 ADKTLFATYGNF
+177 ADKTLFAAYGNF
-189 VKVNGTANLKNSNFG
+189 VKVNGTANLTNSNFG

-212 LEANNVVMVQAKDF
+212 LEANNVVIVQAKDF

-241 LKFASDYISTDVQ
+241 LKFAGDYISTDVQ

-294 CLVDYKLSVQNCGG
+294 CLV
-308 NKCLVI
+308 I

-332 IDAIDKLL
+332 IDTIDKLL
-340 KNEFDF
+340 KNEFDS
-346 SQDEEWTK
+346 SQGEEWEQ
-354 AKEALEKQKTELEQ
+354 AKETLKKQQAEIQTMLE
-368 LKQEAEKNGGKIDD
+368 EAKKNGGKIDD

-390 KNSNLNLSAN
+390 KNLNLNLSAN

-524 GAMYGATIGVDK
+524 GAMYGATVGVDK
-536 QANDDVLWGTY
+536 QANDDVLWGAY

-588 AQVSPTKQDNVQTD
+588 AQVSPTKQDNVQID

-667 SVEVGAEFRKY
+667 SIEVGAEFRKY

-703 ANLAVNNAFFTSIE
+703 ANLAVNNAFFTSVE

>member
-12 SLGVATLLYSSAFA
+12 ILGVATLLYSSAFA
-26 QEINLTE
+26 QEINLTQ

-100 NPAYVTNLN
+100 NPVYVTNLN

-119 IVLQAFAPSVIN
+119 IVLQASAPSVIN
-131 GDLTMTSSGGEAIT
+131 GNLTMTSSGAGTIT

-151 SGIILYNGAVEGK
+151 SGIILYNGNGAVEGK

-177 ADKTLFATYGNF
+177 ADKTLFAAYGNF
-189 VKVNGTANLKNSNFG
+189 VKVNGTANLTNSNFG

-212 LEANNVVMVQAKDF
+212 LEANNVVIVQAKDF

-241 LKFASDYISTDVQ
+241 LKFAGDYISTDVQ

-294 CLVDYKLSVQNCGG
+294 CLV
-308 NKCLVI
+308 I

-332 IDAIDKLL
+332 IDTIDKLL
-340 KNEFDF
+340 KNEFDS
-346 SQDEEWTK
+346 SQGEEWEQ
-354 AKEALEKQKTELEQ
+354 AKETLKKQQAEIQTMLE
-368 LKQEAEKNGGKIDD
+368 EAKKNGGKIDD

-524 GAMYGATIGVDK
+524 GAMYGATVGVDK
-536 QANDDVLWGTY
+536 QANDDVLWGAY

-588 AQVSPTKQDNVQTD
+588 AQVSPTKQDNVQID

-654 IAKDIDSMKNNSV
+654 IAKDIDSIKNNSV

-703 ANLAVNNAFFTSIE
+703 ANLAVNNAFFTSVE

>member
-26 QEINLTE
+26 QEINLTQ

-44 GKDINLKNPDKY
+44 GNDINLKNPDKY
-56 KGQDLNI
+56 KGQDLSI

-100 NPAYVTNLN
+100 NPVYVTNLN

-119 IVLQAFAPSVIN
+119 IVLQASAPSVIN
-131 GDLTMTSSGGEAIT
+131 GNLTMTSSGAGTIT

-151 SGIILYNGAVEGK
+151 SGIILYNGNGAVEGK

-177 ADKTLFATYGNF
+177 ADKTLFAAYGNF
-189 VKVNGTANLKNSNFG
+189 VKVNGTANLTNSNFG

-212 LEANNVVMVQAKDF
+212 LEANNVVIVQAKDF

-241 LKFASDYISTDVQ
+241 LKFAGDYISTDVQ
-254 GKDPLEAGTIID
+254 GKDPLEAITIID

-294 CLVDYKLSVQNCGG
+294 CLV
-308 NKCLVI
+308 I
-314 NGGATAAAKDK
+314 NGGATAAAKNK

-332 IDAIDKLL
+332 IDTIDKLL
-340 KNEFDF
+340 KNEFDS
-346 SQDEEWTK
+346 SQGEEWEQ
-354 AKEALEKQKTELEQ
+354 AKETLKKQQAELQTMLE
-368 LKQEAEKNGGKIDD
+368 EAKKNGGKIDD

-524 GAMYGATIGVDK
+524 GAMYGATVGVDK
-536 QANDDVLWGTY
+536 QANDDVLWGAY

-588 AQVSPTKQDNVQTD
+588 AQVSPTKQDNVQID

-654 IAKDIDSMKNNSV
+654 IAKDIDSIKNNSV

-703 ANLAVNNAFFTSIE
+703 ANLAVNNAFFTSVE

>member
-26 QEINLTE
+26 QEINLTQ

-68 DLPNDD
+68 DLPDD
-74 YDSAD
+74 YDSDD

-100 NPAYVTNLN
+100 NPVYVTNLN

-119 IVLQAFAPSVIN
+119 IVLQASAPSVIN
-131 GDLTMTSSGGEAIT
+131 GNLTMTSSGAETIT

-151 SGIILYNGAVEGK
+151 SGIILYNGNGAVEGK

-177 ADKTLFATYGNF
+177 ADKTLFAAYGNF
-189 VKVNGTANLKNSNFG
+189 VKVNGTANLTNSNFG

-212 LEANNVVMVQAKDF
+212 LEANNVVIVQAKDF

-241 LKFASDYISTDVQ
+241 LKFAGDYISTDVQ
-254 GKDPLEAGTIID
+254 GKDPLEAITIID

-272 YGDGEKGLVDY
+272 YGDGEKG
-283 KLSVQNCGGNK
+283 
-294 CLVDYKLSVQNCGG
+294 LVDYKLSVQNCGG

-332 IDAIDKLL
+332 IDTIDKLL
-340 KNEFDF
+340 KNEFDS
-346 SQDEEWTK
+346 SQGEEWEQ
-354 AKEALEKQKTELEQ
+354 AKETLKKQQAELQTMLE
-368 LKQEAEKNGGKIDD
+368 EAKKNGGKIDD

-390 KNSNLNLSAN
+390 KNLNLNLSAN

-524 GAMYGATIGVDK
+524 GAMYGATVGVDK
-536 QANDDVLWGTY
+536 QANDDVLWGAY

-703 ANLAVNNAFFTSIE
+703 ANLAVNNAFFTSVE

>member
-12 SLGVATLLYSSAFA
+12 SLGVATLLYSGAFA
-26 QEINLTE
+26 QEIDLTQ
-33 SSDVGNYFEEN
+33 SSDIGKYFEEN
-44 GKDINLKNPDKY
+44 GNDINLKNPDKY

-74 YDSAD
+74 YDTAD

-131 GDLTMTSSGGEAIT
+131 GNLTMTSSGAGTIT

-189 VKVNGTANLKNSNFG
+189 VKVNGTANLTNSNFG

-212 LEANNVVMVQAKDF
+212 LEANNVVIVQAKDF

-294 CLVDYKLSVQNCGG
+294 CLV
-308 NKCLVI
+308 I
-314 NGGATAAAKDK
+314 NGGATAAAKK
-325 LVQLQVD
+325 LTNQIAVD
-332 IDAIDKLL
+332 LEAITRIIDGLD
-340 KNEFDF
+340 NE
-346 SQDEEWTK
+346 Q
-354 AKEALEKQKTELEQ
+354 AKEALEKQKTELKKLQ
-368 LKQEAEKNGGKIDD
+368 QEAMQNGGKIDD

-390 KNSNLNLSAN
+390 KNLNLNLSAN

-524 GAMYGATIGVDK
+524 GAMYGATVGVDK
-536 QANDDVLWGTY
+536 QANDDVLWGAY

-573 TINVA
+573 TINIA

-588 AQVSPTKQDNVQTD
+588 AQVSPTKQDNVQID

-703 ANLAVNNAFFTSIE
+703 ANLAVNNAFFTSVE

-755 VDNKNETYLSGQVGL
+755 VDSKNETYLSGQVGL

>member
-12 SLGVATLLYSSAFA
+12 SLGVATLLYSGAFA
-26 QEINLTE
+26 AEITFN
-33 SSDVGNYFEEN
+33 SDSDLNTHF
-44 GKDINLKNPDKY
+44 DINEKDNVATFKNENY
-56 KGQDLNI
+56 KNQDLTFKINTLAFEDAHEDAKI
-63 KMGVW
+63 
-68 DLPNDD
+68 
-74 YDSAD
+74 
-79 YRLNIDIGKNNTL
+79 NIDLGNNSLTL
-92 SFTHNNGQ
+92 ENTRNSGGE
-100 NPAYVTNLN
+100 
-109 ATAKEVKTTD
+109 TAALVRNFNVDAKDFKTTD
-119 IVLQAFAPSVIN
+119 IGLSYFNAGIIN
-131 GDLTMTSSGGEAIT
+131 ANFTMV
-145 EDEKKG
+145 G
-151 SGIILYNGAVEGK
+151 SGEDFDLDNIDKNKASSLLIFNGSRENTNDTV
-164 SANGSLTINGNFT
+164 NGSLTVNGDFS
-177 ADKTLFATYGNF
+177 ATNSAIASMKSDTF
-189 VKVNGTANLKNSNFG
+189 KVNGTATIEKSGLGFLSQSYSNL
-204 LMKRSYTD
+204 D
-212 LEANNVVMVQAKDF
+212 ANDFIVLRAKDIKTDKL
-226 NENILKANNNAGALL
+226 NDETNAGALILKSASSYIDESL
-241 LKFASDYISTDVQ
+241 LNDDDYVASLDVT
-254 GKDPLEAGTIID
+254 A
-266 ISDEDK
+266 EDNK
-272 YGDGEKGLVDY
+272 YGGVFVDY
-283 KLSVQNCGGNK
+283 KLSLKNCGG
-294 CLVDYKLSVQNCGG
+294 D
-308 NKCLVI
+308 KCLVI
-314 NGGATAAAKDK
+314 NGGATAAAKK
-325 LVQLQVD
+325 LTNQIAVD
-332 IDAIDKLL
+332 LEAITRIIDDLD
-340 KNEFDF
+340 NE
-346 SQDEEWTK
+346 Q
-354 AKEALEKQKTELEQ
+354 AKETLKKQQAELQTMLE
-368 LKQEAEKNGGKIDD
+368 EAKKNGGKIDD

-390 KNSNLNLSAN
+390 KNLNLNLSAN

-524 GAMYGATIGVDK
+524 GAMYGATVGVDK

-573 TINVA
+573 TINIA

-588 AQVSPTKQDNVQTD
+588 AQVSPTKQDNVQID

-654 IAKDIDSMKNNSV
+654 IAKDIDSIKNNSV

-703 ANLAVNNAFFTSIE
+703 ANLAVNNAFFTSVE

-770 KYKF
+770 KYKSVSLYTS

>member
-26 QEINLTE
+26 QEINLTQ
-33 SSDVGNYFEEN
+33 SSDIGNYFEEN

-68 DLPNDD
+68 DLPDDD

-92 SFTHNNGQ
+92 SFTHNNDQ
-100 NPAYVTNLN
+100 NPVYVTNLN

-119 IVLQAFAPSVIN
+119 IVLQASAPSVIN
-131 GDLTMTSSGGEAIT
+131 GNLTMTSSGGGAIT

-151 SGIILYNGAVEGK
+151 SGIILYNGNGAVEGK

-177 ADKTLFATYGNF
+177 ADKTLFAAYGNF
-189 VKVNGTANLKNSNFG
+189 VKVNGTANLTNSNFG

-212 LEANNVVMVQAKDF
+212 LEANNVVIVQAKDF

-241 LKFASDYISTDVQ
+241 LKFAGDYISTDVQ
-254 GKDPLEAGTIID
+254 GKDPLEAVTIID

-272 YGDGEKGLVDY
+272 YGDGEKG
-283 KLSVQNCGGNK
+283 
-294 CLVDYKLSVQNCGG
+294 LVDYKLSVQNCGG

-332 IDAIDKLL
+332 IDTIDKLL
-340 KNEFDF
+340 KNEFDS
-346 SQDEEWTK
+346 SQGEEWEQ
-354 AKEALEKQKTELEQ
+354 AKEALQEQKTKLEKLQ
-368 LKQEAEKNGGKIDD
+368 QEAMQNGGKIDD

-390 KNSNLNLSAN
+390 KNLNLNLSAN

-524 GAMYGATIGVDK
+524 GAMYGATVGVDK
-536 QANDDVLWGTY
+536 QANDDVLWGAY

-588 AQVSPTKQDNVQTD
+588 AQVSPTKQDNVQID

-654 IAKDIDSMKNNSV
+654 IAKDIDSIKNNSV

-703 ANLAVNNAFFTSIE
+703 ANLAVNNAFFTSVE

>member
-26 QEINLTE
+26 QEINLTQ

-56 KGQDLNI
+56 KGQDLSI

-74 YDSAD
+74 YDSDD

-100 NPAYVTNLN
+100 NPVYVTNLN

-131 GDLTMTSSGGEAIT
+131 GNLTMTSSGAETIT

-151 SGIILYNGAVEGK
+151 SGIILYNGNGAVEGK

-177 ADKTLFATYGNF
+177 ADKTLFAAYGNF
-189 VKVNGTANLKNSNFG
+189 VKVNGTANLTNSNFG

-212 LEANNVVMVQAKDF
+212 LEANNVVIVQAKDF

-241 LKFASDYISTDVQ
+241 LKFAGDYISTDVQ
-254 GKDPLEAGTIID
+254 GKDPLEAATIID

-272 YGDGEKGLVDY
+272 YGDGEKG
-283 KLSVQNCGGNK
+283 
-294 CLVDYKLSVQNCGG
+294 LVDYKLSVQNCGG

-332 IDAIDKLL
+332 IDTIDKLL
-340 KNEFDF
+340 KNEFDS
-346 SQDEEWTK
+346 SQGEEWEQ
-354 AKEALEKQKTELEQ
+354 AKETLKKQQAEIQTMLE
-368 LKQEAEKNGGKIDD
+368 EAKKNGGKIDD

-390 KNSNLNLSAN
+390 KNLNLNLSAN

-524 GAMYGATIGVDK
+524 GAMYGATVGVDK
-536 QANDDVLWGTY
+536 QANDDVLWGAY

-588 AQVSPTKQDNVQTD
+588 AQVSPTKQDNVQID

-654 IAKDIDSMKNNSV
+654 IAKDIDSIKNNSV

-703 ANLAVNNAFFTSIE
+703 ANLAVNNAFFTSVE

>member
-26 QEINLTE
+26 QEINLTQ

-92 SFTHNNGQ
+92 SFTHNNDQ
-100 NPAYVTNLN
+100 NPVYVTNLN

-119 IVLQAFAPSVIN
+119 IVLQASAPSVIN
-131 GDLTMTSSGGEAIT
+131 GNLTMTSSGGGAIT

-151 SGIILYNGAVEGK
+151 SGIILYNGNGAVEGK
-164 SANGSLTINGNFT
+164 SANGSLTINGNFA
-177 ADKTLFATYGNF
+177 ADKTLFAAYGNF
-189 VKVNGTANLKNSNFG
+189 VKVNGTANLTNSNFG

-212 LEANNVVMVQAKDF
+212 LEANNVVIVQAKDF

-241 LKFASDYISTDVQ
+241 LKFAGDYISTDVQ

-294 CLVDYKLSVQNCGG
+294 CLV
-308 NKCLVI
+308 I

-332 IDAIDKLL
+332 IDTIDKLL
-340 KNEFDF
+340 KSEFDS
-346 SQDEEWTK
+346 SQDEEWK
-354 AKEALEKQKTELEQ
+354 QAKEALEKQKTELEKLQ
-368 LKQEAEKNGGKIDD
+368 QEAMQNGGKIDD

-390 KNSNLNLSAN
+390 KNLNLNLSAN

-524 GAMYGATIGVDK
+524 GAMYGATVGVDK
-536 QANDDVLWGTY
+536 QANDDVLWGAY

-588 AQVSPTKQDNVQTD
+588 AQVSPTKQDNVQID

-703 ANLAVNNAFFTSIE
+703 ANLAVNNAFFTSVE

>member
-26 QEINLTE
+26 QEINLTQ

-56 KGQDLNI
+56 KGQDLSI

-68 DLPNDD
+68 DLPDD
-74 YDSAD
+74 YDSDD

-100 NPAYVTNLN
+100 NPVYVTNLN

-119 IVLQAFAPSVIN
+119 IVLQASAPSVIN
-131 GDLTMTSSGGEAIT
+131 GNLTMTSSGGGAIT

-151 SGIILYNGAVEGK
+151 SGIILYNGNGAVEGK
-164 SANGSLTINGNFT
+164 SANGSLTINGNFA
-177 ADKTLFATYGNF
+177 ADKTLFAAYGNF
-189 VKVNGTANLKNSNFG
+189 VKVNGTANLTNSNFG

-212 LEANNVVMVQAKDF
+212 LEANNVVIVQAKDF

-241 LKFASDYISTDVQ
+241 LKFAGDYISTDVQ
-254 GKDPLEAGTIID
+254 GKDPLEAATIID

-294 CLVDYKLSVQNCGG
+294 CLV
-308 NKCLVI
+308 I

-325 LVQLQVD
+325 LTQLQVD
-332 IDAIDKLL
+332 IDTIDKLL
-340 KNEFDF
+340 KNEFDS
-346 SQDEEWTK
+346 SQGEEWEQ
-354 AKEALEKQKTELEQ
+354 AKETLKKQQAEIQTMLE
-368 LKQEAEKNGGKIDD
+368 EAKKNGGKIDD

-390 KNSNLNLSAN
+390 KNLNLNLSAN

-524 GAMYGATIGVDK
+524 GAMYGATVGVDK
-536 QANDDVLWGTY
+536 QANDDVLWGAY

-588 AQVSPTKQDNVQTD
+588 AQVSPTKQDNVQID

-703 ANLAVNNAFFTSIE
+703 ANLAVNNAFFTSVE

>member
-12 SLGVATLLYSSAFA
+12 SLGVATLLYSGAFA
-26 QEINLTE
+26 AEITFN
-33 SSDVGNYFEEN
+33 SDSDLNTHF
-44 GKDINLKNPDKY
+44 DINEKDNVATFKNENY
-56 KGQDLNI
+56 KNQDLTFKINT
-63 KMGVW
+63 
-68 DLPNDD
+68 LAFDD
-74 YDSAD
+74 APEDAKI
-79 YRLNIDIGKNNTL
+79 NIDLGNNSLTL
-92 SFTHNNGQ
+92 ENTRNSSGE
-100 NPAYVTNLN
+100 
-109 ATAKEVKTTD
+109 TAALVRNFNVDAKDFKTTD
-119 IVLQAFAPSVIN
+119 IGLGYFNAGIIN
-131 GDLTMTSSGGEAIT
+131 ANFTMV
-145 EDEKKG
+145 G
-151 SGIILYNGAVEGK
+151 SGEDFDLDNIDKNKASSLLIFNGSRENTNDTV
-164 SANGSLTINGNFT
+164 NGSLTVNGDFS
-177 ADKTLFATYGNF
+177 ATNSAIVSMKSDTF
-189 VKVNGTANLKNSNFG
+189 KVNGTATLKEAGLGFLSQSYSNLDVNDFIA
-204 LMKRSYTD
+204 LR
-212 LEANNVVMVQAKDF
+212 AKDIKTDKL
-226 NENILKANNNAGALL
+226 NDETNAGALILKSASSYIDESL
-241 LKFASDYISTDVQ
+241 LNGDDYVASLDVT
-254 GKDPLEAGTIID
+254 A
-266 ISDEDK
+266 EDNK
-272 YGDGEKGLVDY
+272 YGGVFVDY
-283 KLSVQNCGGNK
+283 KLSLKNCGG
-294 CLVDYKLSVQNCGG
+294 D
-308 NKCLVI
+308 KCLVI
-314 NGGATAAAKDK
+314 NGGATAAAKK
-325 LVQLQVD
+325 LTNQIAVD
-332 IDAIDKLL
+332 LEAITRIIDGLD
-340 KNEFDF
+340 NE
-346 SQDEEWTK
+346 Q
-354 AKEALEKQKTELEQ
+354 AKEALQEQKTELEQ

-390 KNSNLNLSAN
+390 KNLNLNLSAN

-524 GAMYGATIGVDK
+524 GAMYGATVGVDK
-536 QANDDVLWGTY
+536 QANDDVLWGAY

-588 AQVSPTKQDNVQTD
+588 AQVSPTKQDNVQID

-703 ANLAVNNAFFTSIE
+703 ANLAVNNAFFTSVE

>member
-26 QEINLTE
+26 QEINLTQ

-100 NPAYVTNLN
+100 NPVYVTNLN

-119 IVLQAFAPSVIN
+119 IVLQASAPSVIN
-131 GDLTMTSSGGEAIT
+131 GNLTMTSSGAETIT

-151 SGIILYNGAVEGK
+151 SGIILYNGNGAVEGK

-177 ADKTLFATYGNF
+177 ADKTLFAAYGNF
-189 VKVNGTANLKNSNFG
+189 VKVNGTANLTNSNFG

-212 LEANNVVMVQAKDF
+212 LEANNVVIVQAKDF

-241 LKFASDYISTDVQ
+241 LKFAGDYISTDVQ
-254 GKDPLEAGTIID
+254 GKDPLEAVTIID

-283 KLSVQNCGGNK
+283 KLSVQNCGG
-294 CLVDYKLSVQNCGG
+294 D
-308 NKCLVI
+308 KCLVI
-314 NGGATAAAKDK
+314 NGGATAAAKK
-325 LVQLQVD
+325 LTNQIAVD
-332 IDAIDKLL
+332 LEAITRIIDGLD
-340 KNEFDF
+340 NE
-346 SQDEEWTK
+346 Q
-354 AKEALEKQKTELEQ
+354 AKEALQEQKTELEQ

-390 KNSNLNLSAN
+390 KNLNLNLSAN

-524 GAMYGATIGVDK
+524 GAMYGATVGVDK
-536 QANDDVLWGTY
+536 QANDDVLWGAY

-588 AQVSPTKQDNVQTD
+588 AQVSPTKQDNVQID

-654 IAKDIDSMKNNSV
+654 IAKDIDSIKNNSV